1 MRESCRPKHQA
12 LILRCYPKFQK
23 NAADVKP
30 NPSELSYLLYY
41 ASSRRSKLQK
51 VGGFLEKR
59 TTNDVYYGRIGY
71 VELLSSSLGEI
82 MELKLGPRY
91 RNVQVTLQILKALI
105 EKIPRDLP
113 LYAQYI
119 LRILRVILRSKDIT
133 MMEETIPTLQKFCE
147 HHVVATLAADQEHVE
162 KYEEI
167 VQTYAG
173 FVADPSGST
182 KGPMTASLAIRWR
195 SVGLHALQS
204 MSSSEAVGA
213 DGGAQLNMIIPAILQ
228 NLHSDNGDYLVML
241 LQRAQTDETEDKE
254 LARRRMSI
262 ATVRTADTRRE
273 AESGTVSGNTDD
285 ADRLAEEEV
294 ACQALKCL
302 KQIFVTSNRGQIW
315 MATTAVLRFICNRR
329 LQQGRG
335 ISQKSRSGSGSN
347 WATTLMELA
356 SRWTPVQDRFVILV
370 TTVETFIRSPV
381 VEANLEQQLVLVTL
395 VGWLLRSNINMIG
408 LSVMDVLLGLVQ
420 HILLLLQLGG
430 RGSNVLPHHQQTDA
444 IDLFEATKDFVDRPP
459 PPSPPPPSN
468 SIEKVSSETEVTSP
482 SANRQE
488 LLKRLQRCIGDL
500 ATHVYYSDQISDIIA
515 AILLRLK
522 PSPNSG
528 ISTVTAAIENP
539 EAAARAI
546 STSVKLQENPDTD
559 EFFSFGTA
567 RVTALNAIKEVLIVA
582 NTKGTANNATAIGR
596 NRVSVQVW
604 EGTQWLLR
612 DDDRRV
618 RRAYVDALLT
628 WLKLEM
634 SKNDLRVMEDKR
646 NIFKVP
652 SKAGERSG
660 WGHLTRRAVSNASQ
674 RERIRKPAKSTF
686 LQLLH
691 LAIYDNA
698 IESPASESDVLLL
711 HLLLVN
717 LVEKLGVNA
726 AKTGIPMIVRLQED
740 INDDQVISTPA
751 AKMNIGSLVHG
762 YFWALSEKFDFDI
775 SSVGLEIHSEINRRK
790 SHGLWLDA
798 IRLPPV
804 PLDKIISAS
813 TLPLSEKLAL
823 PVIQMESLKPFDSL
837 PAMVERI
844 ASAYTCS
851 FASPPNS
858 PPTSP
863 GRAISMPILSNSSP
877 PSSESELPSSI
888 KDAMLAEWSKDIC
901 ISRIEESPRTVSL
914 NGSRT
919 GTNLSARQKY
929 LSINAHPTRNG
940 TPTGAHSPNRTI
952 PPNGAKTQELL
963 PNGLT
968 YSIQDPP
975 QVRHSSI
982 HESNSATPLSS
993 SDQNQTLHIDD
1004 LKRVLAGSLVNS
1016 RGSSPLRNAT
1026 SRRDFIKSPDQRS
1039 ISTGSESAVSFES
1052 ASEGYSSRLIPRAP
1066 TSTLGR
1072 VNPSIQNDRPR
1083 SASSRPQSLRNDSS
1097 GQNRPLT
1104 RSTMRPSSS
1113 SSSAT
1118 EDPAANAKALRGD
1131 HVVSLP
1137 TAGSESAD
1145 DDVPPVPPLPAG
1157 VVVHRNVGV
1166 GLSQAERPTSVGG
1179 ASGGA
1184 ETVGLAVAGNPRKK
1198 RGVDVSALLG
1208 SIDAIAVEGKG
1219 GGGMGKPPY

>member
-1 MRESCRPKHQA
+1 M
-12 LILRCYPKFQK
+12 LRSG
-23 NAADVKP
+23 D
-30 NPSELSYLLYY
+30 
-41 ASSRRSKLQK
+41 
-51 VGGFLEKR
+51 
-59 TTNDVYYGRIGY
+59 
-71 VELLSSSLGEI
+71 
-82 MELKLGPRY
+82 
-91 RNVQVTLQILKALI
+91 RNVQVTLHILKALI

-113 LYAQYI
+113 LYAQFI
-119 LRILRVILRSKDIT
+119 LRILGVVLRSNDIT
-133 MMEETIPTLQKFCE
+133 MTEETIPTLQKFCE
-147 HHVVATLAADQEHVE
+147 HRVVPTLAADQEHVRQ
-162 KYEEI
+162 YQEI
-167 VQTYAG
+167 VQIYAG
-173 FVADPSGST
+173 FAADSSNLT
-182 KGPMTASLAIRWR
+182 KGSMTASLAIRWR
-195 SVGLHALQS
+195 SVGLQAIQS
-204 MSSSEAVGA
+204 LSSSEAVGA
-213 DGGAQLNMIIPAILQ
+213 DGGAQLNTIIPVILQ
-228 NLHSDNGDYLVML
+228 NLHSESGEYLDML
-241 LQRAQTDETEDKE
+241 HQRAQAIETETKE

-262 ATVRTADTRRE
+262 ATVRTADTMQD
-273 AESGTVSGNTDD
+273 AYSAIVSGTADD

-294 ACQALKCL
+294 AFQALKCL

-315 MATTAVLRFICNRR
+315 MATTAVLRFICSRNLR
-329 LQQGRG
+329 QGRN
-335 ISQKSRSGSGSN
+335 ISQIPRSGSVWI

-370 TTVETFIRSPV
+370 TTVETLIRSPV

-395 VGWLLRSNINMIG
+395 AGWLLKSNINMIG

-430 RGSNVLPHHQQTDA
+430 KGSNVLPHHQQTDA
-444 IDLFEATKDFVDRPP
+444 IDLFEANNDFEDRP
-459 PPSPPPPSN
+459 SPNN
-468 SIEKVSSETEVTSP
+468 SIEKVPPETEATSP

-488 LLKRLQRCIGDL
+488 LLKKLQTCIGDL
-500 ATHVYYSDQISDIIA
+500 ATHVYYSDQISDIIS

-567 RVTALNAIKEVLIVA
+567 RVTALNAIREVLIVA
-582 NTKGTANNATAIGR
+582 NTKGTAGNATATGR

-612 DDDRRV
+612 DDDKRV

-646 NIFKVP
+646 KIFKVP
-652 SKAGERSG
+652 SKAGESNG
-660 WGHLTRRAVSNASQ
+660 WGQLTRRAVSNASQ
-674 RERIRKPAKSTF
+674 REKIMKPTNSTF

-740 INDDQVISTPA
+740 INDDQVISTPT

-762 YFWALSEKFDFDI
+762 YFWALSEKFDFDA
-775 SSVGLEIHSEINRRK
+775 SRVGFEIHSEITRRK
-790 SHGLWLDA
+790 SHGLWLDGL
-798 IRLPPV
+798 RLPPV
-804 PLDKIISAS
+804 PLDRIISAS
-813 TLPLSEKLAL
+813 TLPLSEKLSLPAL
-823 PVIQMESLKPFDSL
+823 QIESLKPFDAR
-837 PAMVERI
+837 PDMVDRI
-844 ASAYTCS
+844 ASAYAFS

-863 GRAISMPILSNSSP
+863 GRAISMPILSGASP
-877 PSSESELPSSI
+877 PSSKSELPSSI

-901 ISRIEESPRTVSL
+901 ISNIEESPRSISL

-929 LSINAHPTRNG
+929 LGINGHSARNG
-940 TPTGAHSPNRTI
+940 SPTGAHSPNGGKANDI
-952 PPNGAKTQELL
+952 PAHAYTM
-963 PNGLT
+963 
-968 YSIQDPP
+968 QDPP
-975 QVRHSSI
+975 QIRHSST
-982 HESNSATPLSS
+982 HESNSSTPSS
-993 SDQNQTLHIDD
+993 SDQNQTLRIDD
-1004 LKRVLAGSLVNS
+1004 LKRVLAGSFANT
-1016 RGSSPLRNAT
+1016 RGASPLRNAI
-1026 SRRDFIKSPDQRS
+1026 SQRDFVKSPDQRS

-1052 ASEGYSSRLIPRAP
+1052 TSVRNSAVPASTGALR
-1066 TSTLGR
+1066 G
-1072 VNPSIQNDRPR
+1072 NPVQNERPR
-1083 SASSRPQSLRNDSS
+1083 SVSSRPQSLRNDSS

-1104 RSTMRPSSS
+1104 RSTMRPASS

-1131 HVVSLP
+1131 LVASLP
-1137 TAGSESAD
+1137 IAAGESAD
-1145 DDVPPVPPLPAG
+1145 DDVPPVPPLPAS

-1166 GLSQAERPTSVGG
+1166 GLGRAERPVSVVTG
-1179 ASGGA
+1179 A
-1184 ETVGLAVAGNPRKK
+1184 AGNLRKK
-1198 RGVDVSALLG
+1198 RGIDVDALLG
-1208 SIDAIAVEGKG
+1208 SIDAITVQGKG
-1219 GGGMGKPPY
+1219 GAGEPPY

>member
-1 MRESCRPKHQA
+1 MHAMRESCRPKHQA
-12 LILRCYPKFQK
+12 LILKCYPKFQK
-23 NAADVKP
+23 NAVDVKP

-51 VGGFLEKR
+51 VGAFLEKR
-59 TTNDVYYGRIGY
+59 TTNDVYHSRIG
-71 VELLSSSLGEI
+71 
-82 MELKLGPRY
+82 
-91 RNVQVTLQILKALI
+91 NVQVTLQILKALI
-105 EKIPRDLP
+105 EKMPRDLP

-119 LRILRVILRSKDIT
+119 LRILSLILRSKDIT
-133 MMEETIPTLQKFCE
+133 MTEETIPTLQKFCE
-147 HHVVATLAADQEHVE
+147 HHVVATLVADQEHVAQ
-162 KYEEI
+162 YNEI

-173 FVADPSGST
+173 FAADPSNST
-182 KGPMTASLAIRWR
+182 KGSMTASLAIRWR
-195 SVGLHALQS
+195 SVGLQALES
-204 MSSSEAVGA
+204 VSSSEAVGA
-213 DGGAQLNMIIPAILQ
+213 DGGAQINIIIPVILQ
-228 NLHSDNGDYLVML
+228 NLHVGNGAYLAT
-241 LQRAQTDETEDKE
+241 LQHRAQADETEDKE

-262 ATVRTADTRRE
+262 ATVRTADTRQE
-273 AESGTVSGNTDD
+273 AGSGAVSGTADD
-285 ADRLAEEEV
+285 ADRLAEEQV
-294 ACQALKCL
+294 AFQALKCL
-302 KQIFVTSNRGQIW
+302 KQIFVTSNRTQIW
-315 MATTAVLRFICNRR
+315 MATTAVLSFICSRGLQHNRD
-329 LQQGRG
+329 
-335 ISQKSRSGSGSN
+335 ISQKSRSGSGWN
-347 WATTLMELA
+347 WATTLMESV
-356 SRWTPVQDRFVILV
+356 SRWAPVQDRFVILV
-370 TTVETFIRSPV
+370 RTVETFIRSPV

-408 LSVMDVLLGLVQ
+408 LSVMDVLLGLIQ

-430 RGSNVLPHHQQTDA
+430 KGSSVLPHHQQTDA
-444 IDLFEATKDFVDRPP
+444 IDLFEATKDSVDQ
-459 PPSPPPPSN
+459 PSPTN
-468 SIEKVSSETEVTSP
+468 GIEKAQDETEVTSP

-488 LLKRLQRCIGDL
+488 LLKKLQRCIGDL

-582 NTKGTANNATAIGR
+582 NTKGTAGNATGIGR

-634 SKNDLRVMEDKR
+634 SKNDLRVMEDRRK
-646 NIFKVP
+646 IFNVP
-652 SKAGERSG
+652 SKAGEGSG
-660 WGHLTRRAVSNASQ
+660 WSQLTRMAVSNASQ
-674 RERIRKPAKSTF
+674 REKIRKPASSTF

-698 IESPASESDVLLL
+698 IESPGSEPDVLLL

-726 AKTGIPMIVRLQED
+726 AKTGIPMVVRLQED
-740 INDDQVISTPA
+740 INDDQVISTPR
-751 AKMNIGSLVHG
+751 AKVNIGSLVHG
-762 YFWALSEKFDFDI
+762 YFWALSEKFDFDT
-775 SSVGLEIHSEINRRK
+775 SRVGFEIHGEITRRK

-798 IRLPPV
+798 LRLPPV
-804 PLDKIISAS
+804 PLDQIISAS
-813 TLPLSEKLAL
+813 TLPLSEKLPL
-823 PVIQMESLKPFDSL
+823 PVIQRESLKPFDSR
-837 PAMVERI
+837 PAMVDRI
-844 ASAYTCS
+844 AAAYAFS
-851 FASPPNS
+851 YASPPNS

-863 GRAISMPILSNSSP
+863 GRTISMPILSNAKP
-877 PSSESELPSSI
+877 PSSESELPSTI
-888 KDAMLAEWSKDIC
+888 KDAMLGEWSKEIC
-901 ISRIEESPRTVSL
+901 MSNIEESPRTVSL

-929 LSINAHPTRNG
+929 LGINGHTTRNG
-940 TPTGAHSPNRTI
+940 SPTGAHTPNPPLSPSGGKNSETS
-952 PPNGAKTQELL
+952 

-975 QVRHSSI
+975 PVLHSSI
-982 HESNSATPLSS
+982 HESSSPTPISS
-993 SDQNQTLHIDD
+993 SDQNQTLRIDD
-1004 LKRVLAGSLVNS
+1004 LKRVLAGSFVNT
-1016 RGSSPLRNAT
+1016 RGASPLRNAT
-1026 SRRDFIKSPDQRS
+1026 SRRDFTKSPDRRS

-1052 ASEGYSSRLIPRAP
+1052 VSEGNPSRYVPSAP
-1066 TSTLGR
+1066 TSSLGR
-1072 VNPSIQNDRPR
+1072 GNPSIQNDRPR
-1083 SASSRPQSLRNDSS
+1083 SISSRPQSLRNDSY

-1131 HVVSLP
+1131 LVASLP
-1137 TAGSESAD
+1137 IAVGDSAD

-1166 GLSQAERPTSVGG
+1166 GLGQAERPVSVSG
-1179 ASGGA
+1179 ASSGP
-1184 ETVGLAVAGNPRKK
+1184 ETVGLAAAGNSRKK
-1198 RGVDVSALLG
+1198 RGVDVGALLG
-1208 SIDAIAVEGKG
+1208 SIDAVAVGGKG
-1219 GGGMGKPPY
+1219 GGGKPPY

>member
-1 MRESCRPKHQA
+1 M
-12 LILRCYPKFQK
+12 
-23 NAADVKP
+23 
-30 NPSELSYLLYY
+30 
-41 ASSRRSKLQK
+41 
-51 VGGFLEKR
+51 
-59 TTNDVYYGRIGY
+59 
-71 VELLSSSLGEI
+71 
-82 MELKLGPRY
+82 MELNLTLRD

-133 MMEETIPTLQKFCE
+133 ITEETIPTLQKFCE
-147 HHVVATLAADQEHVE
+147 HHVVATLAADQKHVE
-162 KYEEI
+162 QYEEI

-173 FVADPSGST
+173 FAAAPSDST
-182 KGPMTASLAIRWR
+182 KGSMTVSLAIRWR
-195 SVGLHALQS
+195 SVGLQALQS
-204 MSSSEAVGA
+204 VSSSEAVGA
-213 DGGAQLNMIIPAILQ
+213 DGGSQLNIIIPAILQ
-228 NLHSDNGDYLVML
+228 NLHSENGDYLIKL
-241 LQRAQTDETEDKE
+241 LQRAQADETEDKE

-273 AESGTVSGNTDD
+273 AEPETVPGNADD

-302 KQIFVTSNRGQIW
+302 KQIFVTNNRAQIW
-315 MATTAVLRFICNRR
+315 MATTAVLRFICNRK
-329 LQQGRG
+329 LQSRG
-335 ISQKSRSGSGSN
+335 INQKSRSGGGGN

-459 PPSPPPPSN
+459 SPPTN
-468 SIEKVSSETEVTSP
+468 SIEKVSFETEATSP

-488 LLKRLQRCIGDL
+488 LLKRLQKCIGDL

-546 STSVKLQENPDTD
+546 SASVKLQENPDTD

-582 NTKGTANNATAIGR
+582 NAKGTASNATAIGR

-646 NIFKVP
+646 EIFKVP
-652 SKAGERSG
+652 SKVGESSG

-698 IESPASESDVLLL
+698 IECPASESDVLLL

-740 INDDQVISTPA
+740 INDDQVISTPT

-762 YFWALSEKFDFDI
+762 YFWALSEKFDFDT
-775 SSVGLEIHSEINRRK
+775 SSVGFEIHGEITRRK

-823 PVIQMESLKPFDSL
+823 PAIQRESLKPFDSR
-837 PAMVERI
+837 PGMVERI
-844 ASAYTCS
+844 ASAYTFS

-863 GRAISMPILSNSSP
+863 GRAFSKPILSNASP
-877 PSSESELPSSI
+877 PLSESELPSSI

-901 ISRIEESPRTVSL
+901 ISSIEESPRAVSL

-929 LSINAHPTRNG
+929 LGINGHSTRNG
-940 TPTGAHSPNRTI
+940 SPTGAQSPNRI
-952 PPNGAKTQELL
+952 LPPHAAKNQELPPNGLV
-963 PNGLT
+963 
-968 YSIQDPP
+968 YSPQDPP

-982 HESNSATPLSS
+982 HESNSATPISS

-1004 LKRVLAGSLVNS
+1004 LKRVLAGSFVNG

-1052 ASEGYSSRLIPRAP
+1052 ASEGYLSRLIPRAP
-1066 TSTLGR
+1066 TSALGR
-1072 VNPSIQNDRPR
+1072 GNPSIQNERPR
-1083 SASSRPQSLRNDSS
+1083 SVSSRPQSVRNDSS

-1131 HVVSLP
+1131 LVVSLP
-1137 TAGSESAD
+1137 TAGCESAD

-1166 GLSQAERPTSVGG
+1166 GLSQAERPMSVGG

-1184 ETVGLAVAGNPRKK
+1184 ETVGPAGAGNPRKK

-1219 GGGMGKPPY
+1219 GVGKPPY